1 MKFSSPF
8 GEAKIVSIV
17 ISCLIVTQ
25 SLAARQVFIFLTRW
39 ITFTSN
45 SERLRMIVLAVF
57 AIFFANYGLLYLI
70 GPMVLDIPYISHFAK
85 GIYFDFNQAWY
96 SDVGYQ
102 VI

>member
-1 MKFSSPF
+1 
-8 GEAKIVSIV
+8 
-17 ISCLIVTQ
+17 
-25 SLAARQVFIFLTRW
+25 
-39 ITFTSN
+39 
-45 SERLRMIVLAVF
+45 MIVLAVF